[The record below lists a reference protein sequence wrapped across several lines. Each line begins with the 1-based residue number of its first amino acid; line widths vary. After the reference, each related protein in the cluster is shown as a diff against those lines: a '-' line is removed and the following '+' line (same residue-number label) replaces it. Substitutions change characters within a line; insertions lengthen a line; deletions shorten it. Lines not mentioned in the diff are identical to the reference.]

1 MFSLIVL
8 CNFVY
13 FQIACNIFR
22 ILLFNDNFDFDLEED
37 DFILEVFWL
46 YLQVNVIYYDLYWL
60 INVIIDV

>member
-13 FQIACNIFR
+13 FQIVCNIFR

-46 YLQVNVIYYDLYWL
+46 YLQVNVIYYDLY
-60 INVIIDV
+60 D

>member
-1 MFSLIVL
+1 MIRNQF
-8 CNFVY
+8 NFLY
-13 FQIACNIFR
+13 FQIACNIFC

-46 YLQVNVIYYDLYWL
+46 YLQVNVIYYDLYWS